1 MNDAETIATVNNN
14 SEKKR
19 MYFAYLDDSK
29 VLAKVKNHLVNFFQT
44 NLESSR
50 NTR

>member
-19 MYFAYLDDSK
+19 MYFACISGR
-29 VLAKVKNHLVNFFQT
+29 F
-44 NLESSR
+44 ESARKS
-50 NTR
+50 